1 MSIAACPGL
10 CWVQHHGEAK
20 TASPPWECSVLW
32 VSEPEL
38 PVGWILPCTPQ
49 WAQPPLVAPTSF
61 TVSPRGPAGTIQCC
75 VPPSRG
81 CQLHPTDTDRA
92 RIISR
97 VIYNAHCSRTGL
109 TAPPVLQL
117 HRMGSVTLCCSPGP
131 WTPTERGGE
140 TGMDVSRLHPMCPA
154 GSVPS
159 VAAPA
164 QGWGHLTHRGW
175 LLRQLPSIFQELG
188 EGLHVS
194 GAPIFNHLEPGDRR
208 RTQGDV

>member
-1 MSIAACPGL
+1 MDSALHTPVGSTPPCGTHQLHCVPKRPSR
-10 CWVQHHGEAK
+10 HH
-20 TASPPWECSVLW
+20 SVL
-32 VSEPEL
+32 
-38 PVGWILPCTPQ
+38 CTPQ
-49 WAQPPLVAPTSF
+49 QRLSAAPHRHRQS
-61 TVSPRGPAGTIQCC
+61 
-75 VPPSRG
+75 
-81 CQLHPTDTDRA
+81 

>member
-49 WAQPPLVAPTSF
+49 WAQPPLWHPPASLCPQEAQQAPFSA
-61 TVSPRGPAGTIQCC
+61 VY
-75 VPPSRG
+75 PPSRG

-131 WTPTERGGE
+131 
-140 TGMDVSRLHPMCPA
+140 
-154 GSVPS
+154 
-159 VAAPA
+159 
-164 QGWGHLTHRGW
+164 
-175 LLRQLPSIFQELG
+175 
-188 EGLHVS
+188 
-194 GAPIFNHLEPGDRR
+194 
-208 RTQGDV
+208 

>member
-1 MSIAACPGL
+1 MGRQRQHPLHGNAQCCGCLSPSCPWDGFCPAHPSGL
-10 CWVQHHGEAK
+10 N
-20 TASPPWECSVLW
+20 
-32 VSEPEL
+32 
-38 PVGWILPCTPQ
+38 
-49 WAQPPLVAPTSF
+49 PPLWHPPASLCPQEAQQAPFSA
-61 TVSPRGPAGTIQCC
+61 VY
-75 VPPSRG
+75 PPSRG

-194 GAPIFNHLEPGDRR
+194 GAPVFNHLEPGDRR